1 MAFLGALA
9 IIAGALITGAWNEAL
24 TDYARHIVDRIAEGS
39 DRDMLMGHYAG
50 LGHARRARGIP
61 RQPGS
66 SGALIECLIDMTRV
80 DSFDNV
86 CAATKRLREE
96 LQRAIGDAEQ
106 MISYR
111 VDCLLHPEAGFECPE
126 E

>member
-1 MAFLGALA
+1 M
-9 IIAGALITGAWNEAL
+9 TL

-39 DRDMLMGHYAG
+39 DRDMLVRYYVVSDT
-50 LGHARRARGIP
+50 RGVLAAYLDN
-61 RQPGS
+61 PGS

-80 DSFDNV
+80 DSFDSV